1 MTQGKI
7 ERYHRSIKNL
17 ILLDHDSSPGELTE
31 RIREWGDYYNHERYH
46 EAIDNVTPADKF
58 YGRDRMVLERR
69 EKVRRET
76 MRVRRELYRLVTM
89 ESLPNG
95 VS

>member
-1 MTQGKI
+1 MAPKLRT
-7 ERYHRSIKNL
+7 SV
-17 ILLDHDSSPGELTE
+17 DTP
-31 RIREWGDYYNHERYH
+31 
-46 EAIDNVTPADKF
+46 PADKF
-58 YGRDRMVLERR
+58 YGRDHMVLERR

-76 MRVRRELYRLVTM
+76 MRVRRNLYRLATM

>member
-1 MTQGKI
+1 VRRHNNQ
-7 ERYHRSIKNL
+7 
-17 ILLDHDSSPGELTE
+17 
-31 RIREWGDYYNHERYH
+31 RYH

-58 YGRDRMVLERR
+58 YGRDRPVLERR

-76 MRVRRELYRLVTM
+76 MRVRRERYRLATM
-89 ESLPNG
+89 ESLSNG